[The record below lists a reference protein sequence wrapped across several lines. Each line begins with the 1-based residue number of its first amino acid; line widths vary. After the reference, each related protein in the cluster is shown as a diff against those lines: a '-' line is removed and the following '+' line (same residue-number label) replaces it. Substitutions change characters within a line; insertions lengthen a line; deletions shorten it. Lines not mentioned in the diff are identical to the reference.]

1 MPAAYSPSA
10 RFPSAPITSPCCHG
24 SSGVSIRSNCAR
36 TDGHAVDTIPS
47 GRTRCRARSDSFEPE
62 RGVFRGDAV
71 NGIHR
76 HQVRLLLLKLFNLHR
91 DHPHLTD
98 QGRQVTG
105 QSILAIDMPLQDAT
119 NLPPPIQARLL
130 AILRRNRHRRELPLT
145 SHQPPPPRTCTSV
158 DTDTT
163 GTSVVSDRGE
173 RSLDRKSTRLNS
185 SHVSI
190 SYAVFCLKKKNI

>member
-1 MPAAYSPSA
+1 KHSAPIVYVFPTWRGIDATTPPMPAAYSPSA

-62 RGVFRGDAV
+62 RGVFRGVAV
-71 NGIHR
+71 NGIHL

-91 DHPHLTD
+91 NLPRLTD

-119 NLPPPIQARLL
+119 NLPQPIQARLL

-163 GTSVVSDRGE
+163 GGICGVRSRGE
-173 RSLDRKSTRLNS
+173 
-185 SHVSI
+185 I
-190 SYAVFCLKKKNI
+190 A